1 MSTVILNATGP
12 NCLKTQTTESKH
24 QVLTICCLE
33 TAYLTGKDTNRKGK
47 HRTQYTK
54 ETEAGHRQKQ
64 SFLHMT
70 HQSSSQNS
78 SNEIKEVTI
87 YDTDHEEDRMVISMH
102 APSVD
107 ASNSVGG
114 KNMLQKTTNR
124 STYNNQ
130 GVTSL
135 PPSHE

>member
-1 MSTVILNATGP
+1 MSTVTLNATGP
-12 NCLKTQTTESKH
+12 NCPKTQTTESKH

-47 HRTQYTK
+47 RRIQYTK

-78 SNEIKEVTI
+78 SNAIKVTI

-102 APSVD
+102 APSVG
-107 ASNSVGG
+107 ASNSIGG
-114 KNMLQKTTNR
+114 EKHGTKNNK
-124 STYNNQ
+124 
-130 GVTSL
+130 
-135 PPSHE
+135 